1 MLVVRMRRRKKLW
14 LFAICNS
21 IVLNL
26 LFSPH
31 LSQEL
36 WHVSNACWEIGICEE
51 EKKLRHPGFRAQDLP
66 PSGCDLTVNQ
76 DTPVIKSTVVLV
88 VLINILCWYPCQASW
103 ASPYHK
109 SAAALVTL
117 GSSYQSTVRLPAR
130 SQQPVLIQGGR
141 CHNRSRAA
149 RNLVED

>member
-1 MLVVRMRRRKKLW
+1 MLVVRMRRRKKFW

-36 WHVSNACWEIGICEE
+36 WHVSSACWEIGICE
-51 EKKLRHPGFRAQDLP
+51 KKVEASWFSNPG
-66 PSGCDLTVNQ
+66 PSPRSRCDLTVNQ
-76 DTPVIKSTVVLV
+76 DTPVIKSTLVLV
-88 VLINILCWYPCQASW
+88 VFINILWRYPCQASW

-117 GSSYQSTVRLPAR
+117 ASSYQSTVMLPAR
-130 SQQPVLIQGGR
+130 SQQPVLIQGGGVTTG
-141 CHNRSRAA
+141 HAQ
-149 RNLVED
+149 